1 MQSALSSIGNTGSWI
16 GNTLPDTGIPLIPV
30 KKQISEDE
38 ETSLQ
43 LTKMFMDFRIGMITI
58 SAPAHPFAP
67 SALGSVRKL
76 YYKFEC
82 GGVCIIV
89 KILECII
96 NKKINV

>member
-58 SAPAHPFAP
+58 SAPAHPCAL
-67 SALGSVRKL
+67 SALGAVRFVRNF
-76 YYKFEC
+76 YYKIEC
-82 GGVCIIV
+82 GAVGYASW
-89 KILECII
+89 
-96 NKKINV
+96 